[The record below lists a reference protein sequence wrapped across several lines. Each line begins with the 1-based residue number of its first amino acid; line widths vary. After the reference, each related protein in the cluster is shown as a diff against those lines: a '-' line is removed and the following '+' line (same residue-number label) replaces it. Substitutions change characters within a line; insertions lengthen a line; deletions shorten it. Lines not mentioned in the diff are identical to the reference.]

1 MGLGHCALKK
11 FLRGNFRSLAI
22 VLMGNSGAGEAE
34 RLHIL
39 SFARPLVVPFR
50 PRGGGLVEDG
60 ADAFVERQGLLVAL
74 AGTLVVGSGQGDFTE
89 AVDQLAVTFSWESR
103 LCAMLSAFSSRAV
116 LPSPVKGI
124 NSANRRLRA

>member
-1 MGLGHCALKK
+1 
-11 FLRGNFRSLAI
+11 
-22 VLMGNSGAGEAE
+22 
-34 RLHIL
+34 
-39 SFARPLVVPFR
+39 
-50 PRGGGLVEDG
+50 LVEDG
-60 ADAFVERQGLLVAL
+60 ADAFIERQGLLVAL

-116 LPSPVKGI
+116 LPSPVKDI